1 MFGFI
6 AELLLL
12 AAIVVFL
19 VYYIFLLP
27 PKYPENIPTI
37 PFWVALIPFFKDVDQ
52 SDIFRQYIDK
62 PLRTHGAVKFFF
74 AAQWNILVHKPSYIA
89 EIFKDEDL
97 YEKSGNQKKIPH
109 SVLAQFLGDN
119 IISSHGQVWKNYQS
133 VIRPG
138 LQRNNFEVDKLAS
151 NADKLCTLVKDVQL
165 RAGRGRGVPV
175 QGLLQQYS
183 VANCSE
189 VILQTNFDA
198 LSDNAPI
205 NVLQSAVKREIFKP
219 IFMNFPFLDQFPFP
233 SRLHARATVD
243 KFRDALKEALIES
256 HDPSSAKSSAPW
268 PKDGLGRR
276 MLDAHQSGLLDE
288 RQLYDNLTVLFVAG
302 QENPQLCM
310 ISTLYLLAKH
320 PEMQARLYEELVSTG
335 LSIAALSQ
343 NTEVLSNLP
352 LLTAAILES
361 LRLFPPIGQ
370 LINRRTSRD
379 TLLGGSVVIPSG
391 TYVGYNCSSTNRDP
405 AAWGPTADEFDPS
418 RWGADVASIQKQLRL
433 RKSKA
438 EFITFHG
445 GRRACLGEKFALLQ
459 MRVTLCKLLGTFTW
473 MLDPG
478 WIDRKTP
485 AGPLYPRAL
494 RLVFD
499 SRQSGSERKAEH

>member
-1 MFGFI
+1 MLMVT

-12 AAIVVFL
+12 AAVAVFL
-19 VYYIFLLP
+19 VYYLFLLP
-27 PKYPENIPTI
+27 PKYPDNIPTI

-74 AAQWNILVHKPSYIA
+74 AAQWNILVHRPSYIA

-97 YEKSGNQKKIPH
+97 YEKSGNQRKIPH

-119 IISSHGQVWKNYQS
+119 IISSHGHVWKNYQS

-138 LQRNNFEVDKLAS
+138 LQRNNFEVDRLAS
-151 NADKLCTLVKDVQL
+151 NADKLCMLLGDAQL
-165 RAGRGRGVPV
+165 RRGKGRGVPV
-175 QGLLQQYS
+175 QEMLQQYS

-189 VILQTNFDA
+189 VMLQTKFDA
-198 LSDNAPI
+198 LSTDAPI
-205 NVLQSAVKREIFKP
+205 NSLQSAVKREIFKP
-219 IFMNFPFLDQFPFP
+219 TFMNFPFLDRFPFP
-233 SRLHARATVD
+233 SRMRARNTVNT
-243 KFRDALKEALIES
+243 FRAALKEGLIAS
-256 HDPSSAKSSAPW
+256 HDASSPKSSAPW
-268 PKDGLGRR
+268 PKEGLGRR
-276 MLDAHQSGLLDE
+276 MLDAHRYGLWDDK
-288 RQLYDNLTVLFVAG
+288 QLLDNLTVAFVAG

-320 PEMQARLYEELVSTG
+320 PESQAKLHNELMSTG
-335 LSIAALSQ
+335 LPISSLAQ

-352 LLTAAILES
+352 FLTSVILES

-379 TLLGGSVVIPSG
+379 AFLGNGSIAIPSG
-391 TYVGYNCSSTNRDP
+391 TYVGYNCFSTGRDP
-405 AAWGPTADEFDPS
+405 VAWGPTADEFDPS
-418 RWGADVASIQKQLRL
+418 RWGTDAASIQKQYRL

-438 EFITFHG
+438 EFIAFHG

-459 MRVTLCKLLGTFTW
+459 MRVTVCKLVGSFTW
-473 MLDPG
+473 GLDPA
-478 WIDRKTP
+478 WDERMTP
-485 AGPLYPRAL
+485 AGPFFPRNL
-494 RLVFD
+494 KVVFEKRD
-499 SRQSGSERKAEH
+499 STSGK